1 MRHVC
6 CCTQTNKGPTLCE
19 HPQSTHKTQKVHKHR
34 DRETHT
40 VSKGTQPK
48 DRQRKDTEQ
57 HQTTENM
64 EAKIAYSPIP
74 PNKVTTSRQ
83 SHLPD
88 CEHPSRRTEPTRSLT
103 IHHDA
108 QAPHAT
114 TEPSSFTAKPS
125 KPSGPLPARHDK
137 KGQHQTEKSR

>member
-1 MRHVC
+1 MRQVPRFKRGQLLLH
-6 CCTQTNKGPTLCE
+6 TNKQGSDTLRA
-19 HPQSTHKTQKVHKHR
+19 PSTNTQNTEGTQAQT
-34 DRETHT
+34 DRETHD
-40 VSKGTQPK
+40 TQPK
-48 DRQRKDTEQ
+48 EGPEH

-74 PNKVTTSRQ
+74 SNKVSTSRQ

-103 IHHDA
+103 THHDA

-125 KPSGPLPARHDK
+125 KLSGPQPARHDK